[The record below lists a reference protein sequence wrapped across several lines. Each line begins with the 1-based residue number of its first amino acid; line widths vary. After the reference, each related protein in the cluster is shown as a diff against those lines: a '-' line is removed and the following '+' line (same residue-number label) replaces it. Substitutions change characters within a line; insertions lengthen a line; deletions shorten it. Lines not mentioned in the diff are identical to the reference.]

1 MKINM
6 QVKVREVLINTPRCR
21 DNDTYLIYEIWKTEM
36 QSDINKISLV
46 ETLSLWKS
54 KKISHPSAIMRARR
68 KVQEIDKNT
77 RGNLWKK
84 RHEEQK
90 NVKEELGY

>member
-1 MKINM
+1 
-6 QVKVREVLINTPRCR
+6 
-21 DNDTYLIYEIWKTEM
+21 M
-36 QSDINKISLV
+36 QSDINKISLL

>member
-6 QVKVREVLINTPRCR
+6 QAKVREVLIKTPRCR
-21 DNDTYLIYEIWKTEM
+21 DDDTYLIYEIWKNEM
-36 QSDINKISLV
+36 QSDINKISLL
-46 ETLSLWKS
+46 ETLSLWKN

-68 KVQEIDKNT
+68 KVQEIDRNT
-77 RGNLWKK
+77 RGNLWEK

-90 NVKEELGY
+90 NVKKDLGY

>member
-1 MKINM
+1 M

-36 QSDINKISLV
+36 QSDINKISLL

-77 RGNLWKK
+77 RGNLWEK

-90 NVKEELGY
+90 SVKKDLGYEN